1 MAQETL
7 NGLLQYILLTLP
19 LEDKKWFAQ
28 QLEADILKHG
38 SAEDGYSTPEELK
51 QRLLSAYQDAEEG
64 RVYSQEEAHRLMDEI
79 VKKHVPVA
87 V

>member
-28 QLEADILKHG
+28 QLEADILRNG
-38 SAEDGYSTPEELK
+38 SGEDDHSTPEDLK
-51 QRLLSAYQDAEEG
+51 QRLQSAYQDAEEG
-64 RVYSQEEAHRLMDEI
+64 RVYSQEEAHRMMDEI
-79 VKKHVPVA
+79 VKKHMQVA